1 MCFRYNIIEIA
12 ETQEVPPLHSVR
24 KTVYYPPETS
34 QRPKVESQIMHHS
47 FFTAISPQKRRIV
60 LLAIIYAG
68 FISLGLPD
76 TILGVAWDAMRAEL
90 GQPVDRAGL
99 IATLLTICSAIS
111 AFGSGAIL
119 RLTGTGKLLAI
130 CAFVT
135 GLSLLGYALTP
146 AFWLLLVFAVPLG
159 FGQGAVDTGMN
170 FYVAKHY
177 TSRDMNW
184 LHCCWGIGATAGPM
198 FATAVIAAGWS
209 WRGAYAGV
217 SAVQLTLGAL
227 FALSLP
233 LWRENG
239 GSSGENESVETIHGK
254 AEWRSFRFLCC
265 PAMMFFY
272 CAAEVSMGLWSYQF
286 LTTCRGVSGETA
298 GYAVV
303 GYWGMLSA
311 GRFLIGFVANR
322 LGNSRQIRYSMML
335 AAAGA
340 VLMLIP
346 GCIPLTIAAVGLVG
360 FAFASFYPAMMH
372 AAPHRFDD
380 ATAAAVIGCQG
391 GGAMLGTALCP
402 AAFGFLAART
412 TFGLLPWMVIAIA
425 ALILLLEFKVDG
437 VRGERLADDTG
448 SASRPE

>member
-1 MCFRYNIIEIA
+1 
-12 ETQEVPPLHSVR
+12 
-24 KTVYYPPETS
+24 
-34 QRPKVESQIMHHS
+34 MHT
-47 FFTAISPQKRRIV
+47 FFTTLSPRKRGIV
-60 LLAIIYAG
+60 LLVIIYAG

-90 GQPVDRAGL
+90 NQPVDRAGL
-99 IATLLTICSAIS
+99 VATLLTICSAIS
-111 AFGSGAIL
+111 AFCSGTIL

-135 GLSLLGYALTP
+135 GFSLLGYALTP
-146 AFWLLLVFAVPLG
+146 AFWLLLVFAIPLG

-184 LHCCWGIGATAGPM
+184 LHCCWGIGATLGPM
-198 FATAVIAAGWS
+198 FATAVISAGWS
-209 WRGAYAGV
+209 WRGAYASV
-217 SAVQLTLGAL
+217 SAVQLTLGTL

-233 LWRENG
+233 LWRETA
-239 GSSGENESVETIHGK
+239 GSSGENESVETIQGK
-254 AEWRSFRFLCC
+254 ADCRSLRFLCC
-265 PAMMFFY
+265 PAMMFLY

-311 GRFLIGFVANR
+311 GRFLIGFAANR
-322 LGNSRQIRYSMML
+322 LGNRRQIRYSMIL

-340 VLMLIP
+340 AVMLIP
-346 GCIPLTIAAVGLVG
+346 GCIPLTIAAIGLVG

-402 AAFGFLAART
+402 AAFGFLAARSS
-412 TFGLLPWMVIAIA
+412 FGLLPWLVIAVA
-425 ALILLLEFKVDG
+425 ALNLLLQLKVDG
-437 VRGERLADDTG
+437 VRWNNYRSNHD
-448 SASRPE
+448 